1 MLKIRFRLLIVFLFL
16 IHFSQIALAQKNT
29 LSDKEITLLL
39 KDAKVNRIKGDY
51 EKSLFKSRVALQ
63 NSFKNK
69 SNDLIAHSYLIIASN
84 FDELSEPFKALYY
97 YNLGL
102 YYVNKTNNYN
112 LKNQFYNNL
121 GNIYCFDK
129 KQYDKGIYYYQKSLN
144 LSQRVLNKKQV
155 FQTKL
160 NITWAYFD
168 IGKFQE
174 GLPYLNYIN
183 KFQPIFGNESTI
195 VALNMLNGMYFNFIN
210 KDKEAKT
217 YFLKA
222 IELGIQGNEK
232 SDLSFTYL
240 EYSKFLGKIKQHK
253 EAYESLVMYN
263 KITEELN
270 IQDKLYKANII
281 DLNLETD
288 HYKREIDKIE
298 IAYKNKQDILI
309 EEQSQNKKIAAII
322 LSVLMVIIII
332 SYYFFQNSLL
342 KQKNKV
348 KDIQSKVH
356 ENIINATINGQELE
370 RKKISTFLHDN
381 ISSLLSSAGLHL
393 NVFTAQHKT
402 QPEEITKTKEI
413 LEEAHKQ
420 IRNLSHELMPSLLVR
435 FGLLYALE
443 DLCEKTS
450 NSRMKI
456 VFNSLVKIKK
466 RYNEEFE
473 MKLYFIIAELIN
485 NIIKHSNANNSVIT
499 VEEVDSHLIIEV
511 TDDGNGFNNNQLHF
525 TEGFGI
531 NQIRARL
538 NNMKGE
544 FTINSTPS
552 KGTKIYLKI
561 PVVNFRN

>member
-1 MLKIRFRLLIVFLFL
+1 MFKIRIRLFLVFLFL
-16 IHFSQIALAQKNT
+16 INFSQISLAQKKT
-29 LSDKEITLLL
+29 LPTKEINLLL
-39 KDAKVNRIKGDY
+39 KDAKHDRISGDY

-63 NSFKNK
+63 HSFKNK
-69 SNDLIAHSYLIIASN
+69 NNDLIAHSYLIIASN
-84 FDELSEPFKALYY
+84 FDELTEPFKALHY

-102 YYVNKTNNYN
+102 YYVKKTNNYN

-121 GNIYCFDK
+121 GNVYCFDK
-129 KQYDKGIYYYQKSLN
+129 KQYDKGIYYYQKSLDH
-144 LSQRVLNKKQV
+144 SQRVLNKKQI

-160 NITWAYFD
+160 NMTWAYFD
-168 IGKFQE
+168 IGKFDE

-183 KFQPIFGNESTI
+183 KFQSIFGNESTI
-195 VALNMLNGMYFNFIN
+195 VALNMLNGMYYSSVN
-210 KDKEAKT
+210 KNEEANA

-222 IELGIQGNEK
+222 IQSGTLGNEK

-240 EYSKFLGKIKQHK
+240 EYSKFLNKIKQHQQ
-253 EAYESLVMYN
+253 AYENLILSN

-270 IQDKLYKANII
+270 IQDKLYKANIVG
-281 DLNLETD
+281 LNLETD
-288 HYKREIDKIE
+288 YYKREIDKIE
-298 IAYKNKQDILI
+298 TAYKTKQEILI
-309 EEQSQNKKIAAII
+309 EEQSYNKKLAVII
-322 LSVLMVIIII
+322 LSILILIIII
-332 SYYFFQNSLL
+332 SYYFFQNTLL

-348 KDIQSKVH
+348 KDLQSKVQ
-356 ENIINATINGQELE
+356 ENIINATINGQEFE

-450 NSRMKI
+450 NSKIKI

-473 MKLYFIIAELIN
+473 MKLYFIVAELIN
-485 NIIKHSNANNSVIT
+485 NIIKHSNANNSIISI
-499 VEEVDSHLIIEV
+499 EEIDSYLIIEV
-511 TDDGNGFNNNQLHF
+511 TDDGNGFKNNQLDF

-544 FTINSTPS
+544 FIVKSALN
-552 KGTKIYLKI
+552 KGTSVYLKVPI
-561 PVVNFRN
+561 IN